1 MKNNEITRRAVLA
14 ALGTVPL
21 AGVLR
26 PRWAWAVDVP
36 AGPPVARIDPVSET
50 LWGDTIVDPYRWMES
65 PKDAEWEPFMRGQG
79 TYARNVLDSIP
90 GREALAGRIAALSG
104 DMPITVEVQTGGGRV
119 FYRKRPARADSY
131 KLYVRDGLGG
141 EERLLVDPT
150 TIKMD
155 GKHVSIDWWSAS
167 PDGRHVAY
175 GQSPAGS
182 EMATTHVIE
191 VNSGKLL
198 PERIERTPFFGAS
211 WLPDGSGFFY
221 TRLAESAKL
230 GTADLFRD
238 MVACLHR
245 LGTDPKSDR
254 PILTRGLHDA
264 VPLEPFEIPILV
276 AEPSSAYVVAIGL
289 GGVRRENPLF
299 TARLDDVAA
308 GKPVWRRVCEVA
320 DEVVGFATRGDDLY
334 LLSTR
339 DAMNARVLR
348 TPVAKPGFAEAT
360 VVVPEGKAVIENIVA
375 ARDGLYVVEMDG
387 GYNSLRRLDKDGKL
401 TTAALPFDGAIVGTY
416 ANGLDD
422 GAWVVATSWLEPY
435 TVLRYDPATGRAA
448 DTGLSPRPPVDTARY
463 EAIRTFATARDGTKV
478 PLSIVARRGL
488 KRDGSNPALVDA
500 YGSYQISNSPAFNV
514 RGIAFLEQGG
524 VLATA
529 HVRGG
534 GEYGRRW
541 WKAGQ
546 KLTKPN
552 TWRDLI
558 DCCEALV
565 KDGWTSPRHLAIQG
579 GSAGGITVGRAM
591 TERPDLFAAV
601 ISNVGVSNTL
611 RTEFAQNGPTNI
623 DEFGTVT
630 ERDGFLGLKAMDAFH
645 AVKDGT
651 PFPAVLLTTG
661 MTDPRV
667 EPWQVAKMTARLQKA
682 TSSGNPVLLRVT
694 FDAGHGV
701 GSTRSQVDDERAD
714 EYAFVLWRTG
724 AAGFQPKD

>member
-1 MKNNEITRRAVLA
+1 MKSNEITRRAVLV
-14 ALGTVPL
+14 ALGTAPL
-21 AGVLR
+21 TAMLR
-26 PRWAWAVDVP
+26 PRWAWADSP
-36 AGPPVARIDPVSET
+36 AGPPVARIEPVSET
-50 LWGDTIVDPYRWMES
+50 LWGETVVDPYRWMEN

-79 TYARNVLDSIP
+79 EYARRVLDSIP
-90 GREALAGRIAALSG
+90 GRKILAGRIAALSG

-119 FYRKRPARADSY
+119 FYRKRPGGADSY
-131 KLYVRDGLGG
+131 KLYVRDGLAGV
-141 EERLLVDPT
+141 ERLLVDPT
-150 TIKMD
+150 AIKMD

-191 VNSGKLL
+191 VDSGKLL
-198 PERIERTPFFGAS
+198 PERIERTPFISAS

-221 TRLAESAKL
+221 TRLAESAQL

-254 PILTRGLHDA
+254 TILTRGLHDA

-276 AEPSSAYVVAIGL
+276 AEPSSAYVVALGI

-299 TARLDDVAA
+299 TARLAEVTT
-308 GKPVWRRVCEVA
+308 GKPVWQRACEVA
-320 DEVVGFATRGDDLY
+320 DEVVGFATRGEDLY

-339 DAMNARVLR
+339 DATNARVLR
-348 TPVAKPGFAEAT
+348 TPVANPRFADAT
-360 VVVPEGKAVIENIVA
+360 VVVPEGKTVIENIVA
-375 ARDGLYVVEMDG
+375 ARDGLYVIEMDG
-387 GYNSLRRLDKDGKL
+387 GYNALRRFDKDGKL
-401 TTAALPFDGAIVGTY
+401 TTAALPFDGAIIGTY
-416 ANGLDD
+416 ANGLED

-448 DTGLSPRPPVDTARY
+448 DTGLSPRPPVDTSRY
-463 EAIRTFATARDGTKV
+463 EAIRTYATARDGTKV
-478 PLSIVARRGL
+478 PLSILARRGL
-488 KRDGSNPALVDA
+488 KRDGSNPALVNA

-546 KLTKPN
+546 KLAKPN

-558 DCCEALV
+558 DCCETLV

-611 RTEFAQNGPTNI
+611 RAEFSQNGPTNI

-630 ERDGFLGLKAMDAFH
+630 ERDGFLGLKAMDAYH

-667 EPWQVAKMTARLQKA
+667 EPWQVAKMAARLQKA
-682 TSSGNPVLLRVT
+682 TSSTNPVLLRVT
-694 FDAGHGV
+694 FDAGHGI

-714 EYAFVLWRTG
+714 EYAFVLWRAG
-724 AAGFQPKD
+724 VAGFQPQD

>member
-1 MKNNEITRRAVLA
+1 MNTNHVSRRAVLA
-14 ALGTVPL
+14 ALGAASLTY
-21 AGVLR
+21 GMR
-26 PRWAWAVDVP
+26 PRCAWADPP
-36 AGPPVARIDPVSET
+36 AGPPVARIDPVRET
-50 LWGDTIVDPYRWMES
+50 LWGETIVDPYRWMEN
-65 PKDAEWEPFMRGQG
+65 PADRDWEPFMRGQG
-79 TYARNVLDSIP
+79 VYARNVLDSIP

-104 DMPITVEVQTGGGRV
+104 DMPITVEVQTGAGRV
-119 FYRKRPARADSY
+119 FYRKRPGGADSY

-191 VNSGKLL
+191 VDSGRLL
-198 PERIERTPFFGAS
+198 PERIERTPFISAS

-254 PILTRGLHDA
+254 IILTRGLHDA

-299 TARLDDVAA
+299 TARLEEVTA
-308 GKPVWRRVCEVA
+308 GEPAWRRACEVA
-320 DEVVGFATRGDDLY
+320 DEVVGFATRGEDLY

-339 DAMNARVLR
+339 DATNARVLR
-348 TPVAKPGFAEAT
+348 TPVANPRFAEAT
-360 VVVPEGKAVIENIVA
+360 VVVPEGKTVIENIVA
-375 ARDGLYVVEMDG
+375 ARDALYVVEMDG
-387 GYNSLRRLDKDGKL
+387 GYNALRRFDKDGKL
-401 TTAALPFDGAIVGTY
+401 TTAAMPFDGAIIGAY
-416 ANGLDD
+416 ANGLED

-448 DTGLSPRPPVDTARY
+448 DTGLSPRPPVDTSRY

-478 PLSIVARRGL
+478 PLSILARRGL
-488 KRDGSNPALVDA
+488 KRDGSNPALVNA

-546 KLTKPN
+546 KLAKPN

-630 ERDGFLGLKAMDAFH
+630 ERDGFLGLKAMDAYH
-645 AVKDGT
+645 AVRDGT
-651 PFPAVLLTTG
+651 PYPAVLLTTG

-667 EPWQVAKMTARLQKA
+667 EPWQVAKMAARLQKA

-724 AAGFQPKD
+724 ASGFHAKA

>member
-1 MKNNEITRRAVLA
+1 MNTKHVSRRAVLA
-14 ALGTVPL
+14 ALGAASLTY
-21 AGVLR
+21 GMR
-26 PRWAWAVDVP
+26 PRWAWADPP

-50 LWGDTIVDPYRWMES
+50 LWGETIVDPYRWMEN
-65 PKDAEWEPFMRGQG
+65 PADKDWEPFMRGQAA
-79 TYARNVLDSIP
+79 YARNLLDSIP
-90 GREALAGRIAALSG
+90 GRKALAGRIASLSG
-104 DMPITVEVQTGGGRV
+104 DMPITVDVQTGGGRV
-119 FYRKRPARADSY
+119 FYLKRPGGADNY
-131 KLYVRDGLGG
+131 KLYFRSGLDG

-191 VNSGKLL
+191 VDSGRLL
-198 PERIERTPFFGAS
+198 PDRIERTPFVSAS
-211 WLPDGSGFFY
+211 WLPDSSGFFY
-221 TRLAESAKL
+221 TRLAVAARL

-254 PILTRGLHDA
+254 TILARGLHAA
-264 VPLEPFEIPILV
+264 VPLEPFEIPIV
-276 AEPSSAYVVAIGL
+276 AVEPSSAYLVAIAL

-299 TARLDDVAA
+299 TAPIDRVTTAEP
-308 GKPVWRRVCEVA
+308 GWRRVCEVA
-320 DEVVGFATRGDDLY
+320 DEVVGFAARGEDLF

-339 DAMNARVLR
+339 DAPNARVLR
-348 TPVAKPGFAEAT
+348 TPVAAPGYASAR
-360 VVVPEGKAVIENIVA
+360 VVVPEGKTVIENVVA
-375 ARDGLYVVEMDG
+375 ARDGLYVIEMDG
-387 GYNSLRRLDKDGKL
+387 GYNALRRLDKDGKL
-401 TTAALPFDGAIVGTY
+401 TPAAMPFDGAIIDAY
-416 ANGLDD
+416 ANGLED
-422 GAWVVATSWLEPY
+422 GAWLVATSWLEPY
-435 TVLRYDPATGRAA
+435 TVLRYDPATGRAT
-448 DTGLSPRPPVDTARY
+448 DTGLSPRPPVDTSRY
-463 EAIRTFATARDGTKV
+463 EAIRTFATTRDGTKV

-488 KRDGSNPALVDA
+488 KRDGGNPALVDA

-524 VLATA
+524 VLAIA

-534 GEYGRRW
+534 GEYGRPW

-546 KLTKPN
+546 KLSKPN

-558 DCCEALV
+558 DCCEALIRE
-565 KDGWTSPRHLAIQG
+565 GWTSSRHLAIKG

-591 TERPDLFAAV
+591 TERPELFAAV

-611 RTEFAQNGPTNI
+611 RMEFTQNGPTNI

-630 ERDGFLGLKAMDAFH
+630 ERDGFLGLKAMDSYH
-645 AVKDGT
+645 AVRDGT

-667 EPWQVAKMTARLQKA
+667 EPWQVAKFTARLQRA
-682 TSSGNPVLLRVT
+682 TSSQNPILLRVT

-701 GSTRSQVDDERAD
+701 GSTRSQIDDERAD
-714 EYAFVLWRTG
+714 EYAFVLWRSG
-724 AAGFQPKD
+724 AAGFQPKA